1 MSGWDRQSSACILI
15 LPALTSL
22 TLVSL
27 LHRLGLS
34 LVRLP
39 DTFHLPITTAM
50 KSSIPQFAAS
60 SSAVHAAQS
69 LIMMTSL
76 IGAISLTQKL
86 CDDNKVGIVRYLA
99 HATVQVV
106 GAFVILY
113 LMLSPD
119 ADTIATAY

>member
-1 MSGWDRQSSACILI
+1 MHRNSAN
-15 LPALTSL
+15 TFL

-39 DTFHLPITTAM
+39 DTFRLPITTAM
-50 KSSIPQFAAS
+50 KSSIPQFVAS
-60 SSAVHAAQS
+60 SSAVHAVQS
-69 LIMMTSL
+69 VIIVTSL

-99 HATVQVV
+99 HATAQVV

-113 LMLSPD
+113 LMLSPELP
-119 ADTIATAY
+119 IQ